1 MDIEQ
6 IKSTIFLLEQ
16 AVKSDNG
23 KIKKHSRKSKEQ
35 INNIETEIEH
45 YRANKK
51 SNKQI
56 KKSFDKIINA
66 KYTEINN
73 ENNTTDEDTY
83 QIDKTIAIEK
93 VNKIIKSI
101 NKKIK
106 K

>member
-6 IKSTIFLLEQ
+6 IKTTIFLLEQ
-16 AVKSDNG
+16 AVKLDNG
-23 KIKKHSRKSKEQ
+23 KIKKHGRKSKEQ

-45 YRANKK
+45 YKANKQ

-56 KKSFDKIINA
+56 KKSFDKIINE

-73 ENNTTDEDTY
+73 QTDDDIIITDE
-83 QIDKTIAIEK
+83 TIPIEK
-93 VNKIIKSI
+93 VNKIISSI
-101 NKKIK
+101 NKKVK